1 LGVCQTLN
9 ATQCNLSLTTTEH
22 CVLGHAGYGIGECG
36 ISTTRLRDADRRTER
51 CATSLKTSGNDFSGW
66 KNPVCVTPILHSIAV
81 VSSVSIDAPFDE
93 QTFEPATNGAQAPN
107 SGESHQVSNGK

>member
-1 LGVCQTLN
+1 
-9 ATQCNLSLTTTEH
+9 
-22 CVLGHAGYGIGECG
+22 
-36 ISTTRLRDADRRTER
+36 
-51 CATSLKTSGNDFSGW
+51 
-66 KNPVCVTPILHSIAV
+66 VTAILHSIAV